1 MKKLINRPEDVVE
14 EMVEGLV
21 AAFPGLRRLP
31 GQTVLVRSDLARQA
45 DRPVAL
51 ISGGGSGHEPAHAG
65 YVGRGMLAAAV
76 AGDVFTSPSPDAV
89 LAAIRAVAG
98 PRGVLLVVKNYTG
111 DRLNFGLAAEV
122 ARSEGVPVEMV
133 VVADDVALADS
144 TGNAGRR
151 GLAGTVLVHKVAGA
165 AAEAGATLAEVAAEA
180 RAAIAA
186 VRTMGVALSACT
198 VPALGR
204 PGFELGESEIELG
217 LGIHGEP
224 GVRREPIGTAD
235 ALVGRLLDAILAE
248 PESLATGRVALLVN
262 NLGGT
267 TSMELAIVARRAI
280 ERLEDRGVAVER
292 CYVGSFLTALEMAGV
307 SLSVIALDDAR
318 LARLDASTDAPAWP
332 NAAAR
337 PRTRLAAP
345 ERVSEVPA
353 ASTPAR
359 PRTPLGTSLEAGI
372 RAIAQALIEAE
383 PHLTE
388 LDRAVGDGDLGIS
401 LARGAR
407 AALDALP
414 RCPLDDPAATLHAL
428 GLALQRAM
436 GGTSGPLYAV
446 FLLRAAV
453 RLKAGPSVDPRTWAE
468 AFQAGCRGIAEL
480 GGASDGDR
488 TMLDA
493 LNPAARALEAGLA
506 AGEPVPAALAAAAAT
521 AEAGARATAGMSP
534 RRGRSSYLG
543 ERTLGHIDPGA
554 EAVAIWLRALA

>member
-1 MKKLINRPEDVVE
+1 
-14 EMVEGLV
+14 
-21 AAFPGLRRLP
+21 
-31 GQTVLVRSDLARQA
+31 
-45 DRPVAL
+45 
-51 ISGGGSGHEPAHAG
+51 
-65 YVGRGMLAAAV
+65 
-76 AGDVFTSPSPDAV
+76 
-89 LAAIRAVAG
+89 
-98 PRGVLLVVKNYTG
+98 
-111 DRLNFGLAAEV
+111 
-122 ARSEGVPVEMV
+122 
-133 VVADDVALADS
+133 
-144 TGNAGRR
+144 
-151 GLAGTVLVHKVAGA
+151 
-165 AAEAGATLAEVAAEA
+165 
-180 RAAIAA
+180 
-186 VRTMGVALSACT
+186 
-198 VPALGR
+198 
-204 PGFELGESEIELG
+204 
-217 LGIHGEP
+217 
-224 GVRREPIGTAD
+224 
-235 ALVGRLLDAILAE
+235 
-248 PESLATGRVALLVN
+248 
-262 NLGGT
+262 
-267 TSMELAIVARRAI
+267 
-280 ERLEDRGVAVER
+280 VAVER

-318 LARLDASTDAPAWP
+318 LARLDATTDAPAWP

-353 ASTPAR
+353 AATPAR

-407 AALDALP
+407 AILDALP

-446 FLLRAAV
+446 FLLRAAG
-453 RLKAGPSVDPRTWAE
+453 RLKAGPGVDPRTWAE

-506 AGEPVPAALAAAAAT
+506 AGESVPAALASAAAA